1 MTIVSKV
8 LATLVA
14 GSSLVALSL
23 RADPVTVQ
31 EVGVGANET
40 VYINSTGP
48 NGLGTNL
55 HVYAGVLDLK
65 VDGVATAGFC
75 IDPWHWSGSG
85 PMAYQTEDLSL
96 APKAALSGMGT
107 TAATQIEQLWAAYYT
122 PSISNVNAAALQ
134 IEIWTIVDNA
144 IYGGTNFKLDLVDNS
159 ATDVTNAINSM
170 ANFLTTNQGAATA
183 DLIAVTG
190 PGQDYVIARVPD
202 GGVTLSMLGLG
213 LVGLLAFRR
222 KVCRS

>member
-1 MTIVSKV
+1 MSHVSKFCAL
-8 LATLVA
+8 LAM
-14 GSSLVALSL
+14 SSLTVLGL

-40 VYINSTGP
+40 VFINSTGP
-48 NGLGTNL
+48 NGLGNNL

-65 VDGVATAGFC
+65 VDGVATTGFC

-85 PMAYQTEDLSL
+85 PMSYQTEDLSL
-96 APKAALSGMGT
+96 APKATISGMGSS
-107 TAATQIEQLWAAYYT
+107 AAKQIEQLWAQYYT

-144 IYGGTNFKLDLVDNS
+144 VYGGTNFKLDSVDSSSS
-159 ATDVTNAINSM
+159 AVMTEISTM
-170 ANFLTTNQGAATA
+170 ANFLTTNPNAVTA

-222 KVCRS
+222 KTAKN